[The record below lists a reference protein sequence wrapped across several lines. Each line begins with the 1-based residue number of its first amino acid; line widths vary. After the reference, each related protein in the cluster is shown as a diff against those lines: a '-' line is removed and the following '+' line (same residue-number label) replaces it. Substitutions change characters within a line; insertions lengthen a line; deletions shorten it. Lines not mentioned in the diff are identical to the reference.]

1 MTNPRPLSR
10 QELAR
15 FLPDQRSIRAFEQLF
30 DAIPSDLTELDA
42 RVTQNTNDIT
52 NLGFDTLTVTSSTT
66 LNNDNQIILCNNT
79 SDITITLPIETRENQ
94 ILIIK
99 KLNTGLVT
107 ISGGTIDGN
116 SSLIIFHKY
125 DAPRIVFTGSEW
137 YLS

>member
-52 NLGFDTLTVTSSTT
+52 NLDFDTLTVTSSTT
-66 LNNDNQIILCNNT
+66 LNNDNQIVLCNNT
-79 SDITITLPIETRENQ
+79 ADITITLPIETRENQ

-125 DAPRIVFTGSEW
+125 DASRIVFTGSEW